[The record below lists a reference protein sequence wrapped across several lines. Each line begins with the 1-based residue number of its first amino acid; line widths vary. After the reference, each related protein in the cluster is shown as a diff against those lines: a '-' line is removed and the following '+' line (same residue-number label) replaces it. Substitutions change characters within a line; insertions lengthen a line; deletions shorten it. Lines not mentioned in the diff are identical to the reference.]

1 MGAAGAIR
9 DWRRPT
15 RLSVQTTNI
24 TTKEN
29 IHITNVTNTRR
40 SDVAAWNTNSKVS
53 VLLMFVGRGL
63 YNVHDV
69 QCTLYIVLNIIITQY
84 GFPFQRFPP
93 LTLMVWATPSDFQRA
108 VAACDCGVVQ
118 EHFALIYMILTPWY
132 YQHTTFYCDSYLR
145 YAPNGGTRG

>member
-40 SDVAAWNTNSKVS
+40 SDVAA
-53 VLLMFVGRGL
+53 
-63 YNVHDV
+63 
-69 QCTLYIVLNIIITQY
+69 
-84 GFPFQRFPP
+84 
-93 LTLMVWATPSDFQRA
+93 
-108 VAACDCGVVQ
+108 
-118 EHFALIYMILTPWY
+118 
-132 YQHTTFYCDSYLR
+132 
-145 YAPNGGTRG
+145 